1 MPLEP
6 KIHER
11 WLANLAAAG
20 IQAPDE
26 DIQRIIDRGHA
37 DRVEEFMRLL
47 AKLDQP
53 GELPDYLRDTVGE
66 AAGDE

>member
-1 MPLEP
+1 MPLQPE
-6 KIHER
+6 IHER

-20 IQAPDE
+20 IEVPDE
-26 DIQRIIDRGHA
+26 DLQRILERGH
-37 DRVEEFMRLL
+37 DERVNEFMRLL